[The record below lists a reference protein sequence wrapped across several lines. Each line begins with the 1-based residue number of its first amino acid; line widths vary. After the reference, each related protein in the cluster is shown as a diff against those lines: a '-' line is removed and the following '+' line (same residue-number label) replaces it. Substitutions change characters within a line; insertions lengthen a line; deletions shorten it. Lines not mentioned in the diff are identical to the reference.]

1 MNYHRLTTALFVGAS
16 TLAMANGAFAQ
27 SAAAQD
33 VEEVIV
39 TGSRIVSDGTAAPTP
54 VTVATT
60 EALAK
65 SAPASI
71 PDGLNQ
77 LPQFANSRSAGN
89 PGASATSPAAG
100 NYLNLRGI
108 GVIRGL
114 VLLDGQ
120 RVPPTSYDGT
130 VDTNIIPQLLVQRV
144 DVVTGGASAAY
155 GSDAVSGVINF
166 ILDTKFTGV
175 KGVAQAGISDYK
187 DDASWRFGIAAGAN
201 ITDKLHVLFS
211 AEHYERDGIS
221 DNAKRPN
228 GDDNWIVAGQG
239 TAANPIRA
247 YRDTA
252 YISATYGTVINNNT
266 ASMNAGNPLRGY
278 HFLPN
283 GQLVPFNSGIPT
295 GTSNYSYN
303 SDGAAI
309 VGHALTGKIIT
320 DQLFGRIDY
329 EVSPDI
335 KLFAQLTFAESFNRF
350 NTVGSGTQLGDF
362 RIFTENPF
370 LPNGVR
376 QTMEAAGYTSFIG
389 GRIGRDL
396 DYKWVNTLHDVY
408 TFLTGAEGNLG
419 DYRWKATYGHGDSR
433 VRVTHFGNLIN
444 RNWYAALDAVR
455 GPNGNIVCRITQ
467 TNPGM
472 QDDCIPI
479 NIFGDGA
486 VTQAQNDYVM
496 GVSQYQIAQKMD
508 VVSAEISGELFTLP
522 AGVVSFATGAEYRKQ
537 ELHQTTNSDPAS
549 PVSLVGLRTNVNTY
563 LNRTASTNV
572 GKADGEYNIK
582 EVFVETQV
590 PVFKDLPF
598 VYSLDVNAAARYTD
612 YSTSGG
618 VTTWKIGVSYQP
630 IEELRFR
637 YTRSRDI
644 RAPTLYELFAG
655 DSAGRGPF
663 NDIHT
668 NVNQTAISL
677 SSGNPNLTPEE
688 GNTYTVGVVWQPRYI
703 PGFSAS
709 LDYYNI
715 EISDVI
721 TNISTTFSN
730 EECERSNGTSPL
742 CANIVRPGPFS
753 DRSPNNFP
761 ISVRSTPFNQ
771 AMAYYHGI
779 DYEAAYRLQLD
790 KFYDTEATLDLRL
803 IGSYNPTR
811 KTKTTATAA
820 PVQAAGADPRIV
832 NGGAPIDRF
841 NVVANYTDGPL
852 SVNLQARYIGKL
864 KRTNDPAL
872 VFADNTIPDI
882 TYVDTTVTY
891 KFEVAGRDLDAF
903 ITINNLFNRAPPFAP
918 ARDQPGISYPAA
930 LAIHDVV
937 GRYYTTGIRFKF

>member
-1 MNYHRLTTALFVGAS
+1 VS
-16 TLAMANGAFAQ
+16 TLALAN
-27 SAAAQD
+27 AAHAQD
-33 VEEVIV
+33 AAGSELEEVVI
-39 TGSRIVSDGTAAPTP
+39 TGSRIVSDGTRAPTP

-65 SAPASI
+65 SAPTSI

-77 LPQFANSRSAGN
+77 LPQFSNSRSAQN
-89 PGASATSPAAG
+89 PGASATAPNAG

-130 VDTNIIPQLLVQRV
+130 VDTNIIPQLLISRV

-166 ILDTKFTGV
+166 VLDTKFNGV
-175 KGVAQAGISDYK
+175 KGTFQAGVSDYK
-187 DDASWRFGIAAGAN
+187 DDRSWKGGIAIGGN
-201 ITDKLHVLFS
+201 ITDKLHGLFS
-211 AEHYERDGIS
+211 AEHYERDGIP
-221 DNAKRPN
+221 DNADRPN
-228 GDDNWIVAGQG
+228 GADNWIAAGQG
-239 TAANPIRA
+239 TAANPIRVFKNA
-247 YRDTA
+247 A
-252 YISATYGTVINNNT
+252 YISATYGTVINNNSAT
-266 ASMNAGNPLRGY
+266 MNPGNPLRGY

-283 GQLVPFNSGIPT
+283 GQLVKFNSGIPT

-320 DQLFGRIDY
+320 DQLFGRLDY
-329 EVSPDI
+329 ELTPDI
-335 KLFAQLTFAESFNRF
+335 NLFAQLTFAESYNRY

-370 LPNGVR
+370 LPAGVR
-376 QTMEAAGYTSFIG
+376 QTMEAAGFTSFIG
-389 GRIGRDL
+389 GRIGRDV
-396 DYKWVNTLHDVY
+396 DYKWVNALNDVY
-408 TFLTGAEGNLG
+408 TFLAGAEGKLG
-419 DYRWKATYGHGDSR
+419 DYRWKATYSHGDSL
-433 VRVTHFGNLIN
+433 VRVTHFGNFIN

-455 GPNGNIVCRITQ
+455 GPNGNIVCRITV
-467 TNPGM
+467 TNPGL
-472 QDDCIPI
+472 QDDCVPI
-479 NIFGDGA
+479 NIFGDGS
-486 VTQAQNDYVM
+486 VTKAANDYAM
-496 GVSQYQIAQKMD
+496 GESQYQISQKMD
-508 VVSAEISGELFTLP
+508 VFAGEISGELFNLP
-522 AGVVSFATGAEYRKQ
+522 AGPVAFAAGAEYRRQ
-537 ELHQTTNSDPAS
+537 ELIQTTNSDPAS

-572 GKADGEYNIK
+572 GKANGEYNVK
-582 EVFVETQV
+582 EAFIETQV
-590 PVFKDLPF
+590 PILRDQPF
-598 VYSLDVNAAARYTD
+598 AYNLELNAAARYTD

-618 VTTWKIGVSYQP
+618 VTTWKVGVSYQP

-637 YTRSRDI
+637 YTRSKDI

-688 GNTYTVGVVWQPRYI
+688 GNTYTVGVVWQPDYI

-715 EISDVI
+715 EITDVI

-730 EECERSNGTSPL
+730 EECEKSNGTSPL
-742 CANIVRPGPFS
+742 CANIVRPLPFS
-753 DRSPNNFP
+753 DRSANNFP

-771 AMAYYHGI
+771 AIAYYHGI
-779 DYEAAYRLQLD
+779 DYEVGYRVPLD
-790 KFYDTEATLDLRL
+790 KFFETDAQLSLRL
-803 IGSYNPTR
+803 IGGYNPTR
-811 KTKTTATAA
+811 KTKTTVTAA
-820 PVQAAGADPRIV
+820 PVQTA
-832 NGGAPIDRF
+832 NTGGTPKHRF
-841 NVVANYTDGPL
+841 NLVADYVQGPVSL
-852 SVNLQARYIGKL
+852 NLQARVIGEMN
-864 KRTNDPAL
+864 RTRDPTL
-872 VFADNTIPDI
+872 FFVDNTIGAV
-882 TYVDTTVTY
+882 TYFDTTVSY
-891 KFEVAGRDLDAF
+891 KFNVAGRDLDAF
-903 ITINNLFNRAPPFAP
+903 LTVNNLLNKNPPFVP
-918 ARDQPGISYPAA
+918 ARDQPGITYPTVQAMY
-930 LAIHDVV
+930 DVV